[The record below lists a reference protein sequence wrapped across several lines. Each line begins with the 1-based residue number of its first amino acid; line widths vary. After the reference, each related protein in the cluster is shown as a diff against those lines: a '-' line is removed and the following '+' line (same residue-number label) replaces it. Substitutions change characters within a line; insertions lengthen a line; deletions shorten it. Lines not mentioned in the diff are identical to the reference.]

1 MHSKAKNYSLVFCL
15 FVSLFVIIGGGLLPR
30 VVLRPGSRA
39 VAKSNLSVLLLT

>member
-30 VVLRPGSRA
+30 VVLRPA
-39 VAKSNLSVLLLT
+39 VAPSLTRISH